1 MSTPVKIVVTAETAQ
16 AAAAL
21 KQFVETA
28 GSGLKSLVPS
38 AGHAD
43 ESLHKLRETSLLAR
57 ESFHALELGAVSLG
71 AGKLPMLGE
80 AFMGARLAMN
90 GTRTA
95 ALLFGVT
102 LSEIFLPLGLVA
114 AGVAAG
120 AFIWHEFSSAETEA
134 AEATKKNVEELNK
147 VPAILEKIQLFQ
159 KAGLLSSA
167 AAKKFADELDPRKK
181 FYKKADGTLTTEQEY
196 APEDIY
202 SDTGN
207 GPFGMRTKIGSR
219 MAPVLPEATM
229 EERNKDVLENKLPQ
243 VAEEQAKAAAKAKE
257 LHAAVT
263 QEALTGLDKEIAKI
277 QEKGE
282 KERAEIFL
290 TNQQAG
296 PLMGPNLSARGVTDI
311 AQSEKNQEAEI
322 AAAKKKFYEELGRKQ
337 NEAVKQAE
345 EERKRIVTE
354 QERELNTA
362 LEAYANATTT
372 KTKEYWDNVY
382 DAKALAARKAYD
394 VDEDELA
401 LEKKLAD
408 AVKEREAGYKAVTSE
423 LEKQAALRAENA
435 RAATAERLAEIQG
448 NPFLTA
454 GEKRDQSLPLM
465 KQQSM
470 ENQGRLADLNTRMSD
485 PNQSDAARLEAEKQY
500 YDLKVKEAE
509 LQNKINAA
517 QHPWAA
523 TFAQLKSSAE
533 INMTTLA
540 ATFKNVF
547 DSAISSISNG
557 ITGLIMGTM
566 SWGQALRQIGMSIIN
581 DIVSS
586 FVHMITQWIF
596 THTVMAAISKLFH
609 VQETATQAAATGA
622 QAAIH
627 AGGEAAKTGATAA
640 GAGARGGIHVFET
653 VFHGIQVGIRVAAHI
668 AGEIMMTAMSII
680 QTAIRL
686 PLILAE
692 TMAFLVMAAIEA
704 MAALAGIP
712 VVGPFLA
719 AGAAA
724 AIIAGGVALM
734 GGFAEGGYT
743 GDGGKYD
750 VAGIVHAGEYVM
762 PASAVERIGVDN
774 LAALH
779 HGTAAPASGGGS
791 GQSGT
796 LPPKVITV
804 FDRQALMEELR
815 KPDYSHITVQ
825 HVLANKTRLGIQ
837 T

>member
-1 MSTPVKIVVTAETAQ
+1 
-16 AAAAL
+16 
-21 KQFVETA
+21 
-28 GSGLKSLVPS
+28 
-38 AGHAD
+38 
-43 ESLHKLRETSLLAR
+43 
-57 ESFHALELGAVSLG
+57 
-71 AGKLPMLGE
+71 
-80 AFMGARLAMN
+80 
-90 GTRTA
+90 
-95 ALLFGVT
+95 
-102 LSEIFLPLGLVA
+102 
-114 AGVAAG
+114 
-120 AFIWHEFSSAETEA
+120 
-134 AEATKKNVEELNK
+134 
-147 VPAILEKIQLFQ
+147 
-159 KAGLLSSA
+159 
-167 AAKKFADELDPRKK
+167 
-181 FYKKADGTLTTEQEY
+181 
-196 APEDIY
+196 
-202 SDTGN
+202 
-207 GPFGMRTKIGSR
+207 
-219 MAPVLPEATM
+219 
-229 EERNKDVLENKLPQ
+229 
-243 VAEEQAKAAAKAKE
+243 
-257 LHAAVT
+257 
-263 QEALTGLDKEIAKI
+263 
-277 QEKGE
+277 
-282 KERAEIFL
+282 
-290 TNQQAG
+290 
-296 PLMGPNLSARGVTDI
+296 
-311 AQSEKNQEAEI
+311 
-322 AAAKKKFYEELGRKQ
+322 
-337 NEAVKQAE
+337 
-345 EERKRIVTE
+345 
-354 QERELNTA
+354 LNTA

-719 AGAAA
+719 AG
-724 AIIAGGVALM
+724 
-734 GGFAEGGYT
+734 GYT